1 MAALEGLLKLE
12 RSVVVQGSPLV
23 EVNRRA
29 STDGKFDWVGVINHS
44 GQNGTA
50 FHKPI
55 PISDIGLKFRTKGAV
70 KAIRLLRAGKE
81 LKSYTVKD
89 GWLEC
94 VVPKLERFEIVLCE
108 YK

>member
-1 MAALEGLLKLE
+1 LGLE
-12 RSVVVQGSPLV
+12 RNVVIETSALV

-29 STDGKFDWVGVINHS
+29 SADGKFDWVGVINHS

-55 PISDIGLKFRTKGAV
+55 PMSDIGLKFRTKGAV

-89 GWLEC
+89 GWVEC
-94 VVPKLERFEIVLCE
+94 VVPKLERFEIVVCE
-108 YK
+108 HK